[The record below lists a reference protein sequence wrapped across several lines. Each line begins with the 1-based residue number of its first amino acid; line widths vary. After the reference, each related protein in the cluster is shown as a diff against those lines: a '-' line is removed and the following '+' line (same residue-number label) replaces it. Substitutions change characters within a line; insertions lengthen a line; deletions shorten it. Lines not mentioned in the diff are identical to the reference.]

1 MILYNISNTERFFER
16 ILTCQG
22 NVYSVDSDKQPQDLK
37 RTAEYLL
44 SSGMARH
51 MDGIDR
57 INRRVERPTAAASIM
72 RLMAELN
79 LDRRTHAAPGIA

>member
-22 NVYSVDSDKQPQDLK
+22 NVYSVDSGKQPQDQK

-57 INRRVERPTAAASIM
+57 INVRVEKPTDVASIM
-72 RLMAELN
+72 RFVAEMN
-79 LDRRTHAAPGIA
+79 LDRRMRAASGIA